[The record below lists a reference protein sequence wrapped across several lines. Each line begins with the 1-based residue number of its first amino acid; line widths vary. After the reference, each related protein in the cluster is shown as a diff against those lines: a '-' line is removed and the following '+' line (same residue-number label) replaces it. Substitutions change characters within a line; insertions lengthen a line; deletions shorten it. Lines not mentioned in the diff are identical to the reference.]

1 MNGRHLTDEE
11 LLELLDDSSERHL
24 EPEHLQDCSDC
35 QKRRD
40 ELAWVLDCAKS
51 APAPQCGPN
60 SRAEI
65 FERAWQASGRGNVRR
80 FSWRWPIVRYAF
92 SFATGAA
99 CGMLLL
105 FFLVRE
111 PAAANG
117 VADRT
122 KLTAIPAEIRGTNAG
137 KVYARLENPVF
148 VIQEKSDNPNSAV
161 RSIQGTVDRG
171 AIQVVWNLP
180 NY

>member
-1 MNGRHLTDEE
+1 MNERHLTDEE
-11 LLELLDDSSERHL
+11 LLELLDESCEALL
-24 EPEHLQDCSDC
+24 EPEHLQDCPDC

-40 ELAWVLDCAKS
+40 ELAWVLDCTKS
-51 APAPQCGPN
+51 APAPQCNPN
-60 SRAEI
+60 SQAEI
-65 FERAWQASGRGNVRR
+65 FDRAWQASGRGSIRR
-80 FSWRWPIVRYAF
+80 FSWRWPIIRYAF
-92 SFATGAA
+92 SFATGAV

-117 VADRT
+117 VADHM
-122 KLTAIPAEIRGTNAG
+122 KQAAVPVEIRGTDAV

-148 VIQEKSDNPNSAV
+148 VIQEKSDNPNGAV
-161 RSIQGTVDRG
+161 RTIQGTVDRG

-180 NY
+180 PK